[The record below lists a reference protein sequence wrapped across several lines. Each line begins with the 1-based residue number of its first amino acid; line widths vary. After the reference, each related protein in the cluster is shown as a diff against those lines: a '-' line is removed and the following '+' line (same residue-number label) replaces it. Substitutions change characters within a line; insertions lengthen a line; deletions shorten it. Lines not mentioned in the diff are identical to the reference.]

1 MVETLIYESPLQEEP
16 ETSPPPKV
24 QETTFPYTPVEDEPA
39 MGSSGTGMKK
49 CKEDEDTITLESGHM
64 FYHQEGDQL
73 SQGGVG
79 FLVNKTLVN
88 NVVEISSVSNRRK
101 WTWAS
106 PDGRTKNEKDFI
118 MTDKRHIFR
127 DVPVINRFKTGSD
140 HRLLR
145 GTLNINFKLERRCLV
160 KSTLRPTLHQ
170 IGAVNTSF

>member
-1 MVETLIYESPLQEEP
+1 MRRIEGRTSWLWYQKPERANACRLRGKGGAFFLINSFFE
-16 ETSPPPKV
+16 
-24 QETTFPYTPVEDEPA
+24 
-39 MGSSGTGMKK
+39 
-49 CKEDEDTITLESGHM
+49 
-64 FYHQEGDQL
+64 
-73 SQGGVG
+73 
-79 FLVNKTLVN
+79 
-88 NVVEISSVSNRRK
+88 NRPQRK